1 MQFQAPENSFYL
13 KIFLFQIILIYY
25 KGGRGGGERAAGGV
39 SKLIVNNLD
48 FGVTDADME
57 VFL

>member
-1 MQFQAPENSFYL
+1 MDAVSSPWEFFLSEN
-13 KIFLFQIILIYY
+13 FLISNNSKF